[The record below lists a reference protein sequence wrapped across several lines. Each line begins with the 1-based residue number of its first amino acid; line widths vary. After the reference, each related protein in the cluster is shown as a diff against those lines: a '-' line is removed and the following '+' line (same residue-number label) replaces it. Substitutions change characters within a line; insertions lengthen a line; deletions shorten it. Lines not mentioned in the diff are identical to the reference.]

1 MFKNILGKKKLSS
14 TESKEVVELREK
26 ISKMNITEMKSYI
39 NNRISDLKVSSQ
51 GLVEVLDR
59 LTKEDEKTKKR
70 YLKPDDDDMKKKKA
84 FELVISIASNK
95 QITLEVS
102 DKIRV
107 FIETYSEMVKE
118 FDFKYKQI
126 YASRLK
132 KALDVSLLNI
142 SKMSTIKMTSDF
154 LDS

>member
-26 ISKMNITEMKSYI
+26 ISKMNLTEMKSYV
-39 NNRISDLKVSSQ
+39 NNRISDLKVSSL
-51 GLVEVLDR
+51 GLVEVLNR
-59 LTKEDEKTKKR
+59 LITEDEKTKKR
-70 YLKPDDDDMKKKKA
+70 YLQADDNDMKKKKA
-84 FELVISIASNK
+84 FDLVISIASNK

-107 FIETYSEMVKE
+107 FIETYSDILKQY
-118 FDFKYKQI
+118 DHDNKQI
-126 YASRLK
+126 YESRLK
-132 KALDVSLLNI
+132 KALDTSLLNI